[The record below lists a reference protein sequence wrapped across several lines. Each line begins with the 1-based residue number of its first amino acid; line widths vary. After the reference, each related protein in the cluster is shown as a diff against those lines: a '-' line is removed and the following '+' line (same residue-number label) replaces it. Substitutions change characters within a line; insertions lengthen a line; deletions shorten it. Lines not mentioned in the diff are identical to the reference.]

1 MAFVY
6 FNPNPNGKS
15 VGDCTIRAISLLM
28 DRDWRKTYIGLA
40 TMGFSECDMPSSN
53 AVWGKYLAGNG
64 YDRGII
70 PDTCPYCYTID
81 DFCKDNPVGKF
92 MLATGKHVVTIIDG
106 NYYDTWDSGHLIPL
120 YYWFKRED

>member
-28 DRDWRKTYIGLA
+28 DQDWRKTYIGLA

-81 DFCKDNPVGKF
+81 DFCKG
-92 MLATGKHVVTIIDG
+92 GC
-106 NYYDTWDSGHLIPL
+106 Y
-120 YYWFKRED
+120 